1 MMETDTQAD
10 ADGSNLRQVST
21 AVLLI
26 VGEPATADH
35 KNLILGEITK
45 GFRCWDCEDVDINDE
60 LAHIANAAELGVEGP
75 NGERV
80 LNYGTEKMASMIVV
94 NSHLETL
101 VAALKNFLTLSAPY
115 KHLIYAGH
123 FFSGNGAWVLQDDTF
138 SIASFAQMCKDK
150 EIEDAIKQQNGGQ
163 INFYFSKGGEW
174 KADSLKKLE
183 VFKNTVVKV
192 SSDEKSLDN
201 VHGVLQFTA
210 YIASFINAKTSEDL
224 LRTSDVVGSIRFN
237 KPTLYIFPGS
247 EGDSS
252 LFGVSG
258 FNLLI
263 NGGYSRKACFWD
275 LTRHLDRI
283 DAFLMTHLG
292 TDNVFGIS
300 TLLKRKSTEYI
311 HPEIGHMYLNG
322 SDKVSHSAVV
332 NGQADKEP
340 SLCINLSDE
349 GSRLIEYAK
358 QLGHVPQQCT
368 RPMTSQPLQ
377 PINLYHKVGHGSLNM
392 YVLNPVSD
400 SKELKDF
407 YQHWNK
413 HLSEHG
419 SLHQIP
425 IQNQLSVCTLLV
437 WQPADPNEK
446 ITRIFFP
453 GNAPQYK
460 LLEGLEKMKHLDIL
474 KHASC
479 TAKDL
484 ESKPTSATK
493 RNSLAARPAPSKPPV
508 KSAEPATARSSKP
521 VSEVRRTSELRA
533 SADKKTSEVKSSFER
548 KKPEPKKE
556 ESKPPPSKPRVPT
569 ASSLRADKGSK
580 EDENK
585 KTAKKDDKASK
596 PTKTAPAAKTTTKA
610 KAETKAKKDSPTK
623 APEKPVEK
631 VEEEVK
637 EKVEEEV
644 KEKVEEKEEKKEVV
658 EEVPIV
664 EEPPVA
670 VVEPMQESLLDLSP
684 NEPVVDLSP
693 NEPVVD
699 SGLMTDTGA
708 SEVKEAS
715 PEPLPNP
722 TDEYDQSNTSSPDD
736 LDLMG
741 IGGAEMGNKMMESFH
756 EGYNGG
762 DLMSNGTP
770 TEEQGQNLNN
780 FGIYDDN
787 VDVQPEALPE
797 PVEYPAQEA
806 FSQPDMIPVNDR
818 KSNEEKPLISGMAP
832 IEPDVVQGLEPDV
845 DLTTATTSTP
855 LDDKP
860 LFDFDSSE
868 KSIPSAESEPLQPT
882 TQDPMQ
888 KSLYGDDIPDQ
899 GSEAF
904 ESLTNSES
912 LMSSKAADIAELDQT
927 SEDLMQKSMTTSQ
940 EMDHHEDD
948 NAMEREIQGDNPPD
962 VVQVQEKFE
971 DEDIVESQNK
981 IQENIIESQGRMQ
994 ETIGEVDEDEISP
1007 DENDSQVDVSER
1019 NLDGLEDNKGQLDEE
1034 KGDDE
1039 SPYAFENKAF
1049 TQGAEGNEKE
1059 SSPEPKEEK
1068 DFDLTEPEV
1077 KGQDEKDFDLTE
1089 PEVKGQDEIIDEGSI
1104 SPDEGVVEDKFAEE
1118 EEDYL
1123 HDDDKDL
1130 AYVKQGGVG
1139 IDVHEQEN
1147 EEQQV
1152 KESLDG
1158 THEQYNDSL
1167 EVSNIPEAFEKDET
1181 PDPKEIQ
1188 SGGGLETLSEKETP
1202 EERPLE
1208 SMDPYDPFCSGSPN
1222 MPSMQTSDP
1231 FAQYEEQRSSSESP
1245 SEEAKPVNGLSFDPY
1260 GAQSQSPFG
1269 EAAFKENME
1278 AEELEKKQSTNP
1290 FDPEAEWGKPMGL
1303 PSPPPPDAGAKPPA
1317 GNGKPSSAKK
1327 TAKPDPAKNGVK
1339 KDPLATSRAKAKLD
1353 TSSNGPSSKL
1363 NTTRTRPASAAEPKS
1378 KPSTSLGKRPSTST
1392 GSSRASPAVKT
1403 PPLPPFTPFYVD
1415 LTYIPN
1421 HGNPSYSDIEF
1432 FKRVRARYYVLSSL
1446 SPNPQTLTAL
1456 MEAKETWENKNSEVT
1471 LIPTYDNDTL
1481 RHWMGLNRD
1490 KLSELNIDV
1499 GPSAS
1504 RCTIHLQDHE
1514 TSCSAYRLEF

>member
-1 MMETDTQAD
+1 MMETDSQAD

-45 GFRCWDCEDVDINDE
+45 GFRCWDCEDVDINEE

-150 EIEDAIKQQNGGQ
+150 EIEDAMKQQNGGQ

-192 SSDEKSLDN
+192 SSEEKALDN

-311 HPEIGHMYLNG
+311 HPEIGYMYLNG

-332 NGQADKEP
+332 NGQAEKEP

-484 ESKPTSATK
+484 ENKPTSAAK

-508 KSAEPATARSSKP
+508 KSAEPTTARSSKP
-521 VSEVRRTSELRA
+521 VSEVRRTSELKA
-533 SADKKTSEVKSSFER
+533 SSDRKTSEVKSSFER

-556 ESKPPPSKPRVPT
+556 EHKPPPSKPRVPT
-569 ASSLRADKGSK
+569 AASLRADKVSK

-596 PTKTAPAAKTTTKA
+596 PTKTASATQKTAPKAKT
-610 KAETKAKKDSPTK
+610 ETKTKKESPTK
-623 APEKPVEK
+623 EPEKPV
-631 VEEEVK
+631 

-658 EEVPIV
+658 EEVPNI

-670 VVEPMQESLLDLSP
+670 VVEPMQETSLLDLSP
-684 NEPVVDLSP
+684 NEPVV
-693 NEPVVD
+693 E
-699 SGLMTDTGA
+699 SGLTTDTGYSEVKESDTGDSEVKEKDNGD

-722 TDEYDQSNTSSPDD
+722 TDEYEQEDTSPEE

-741 IGGAEMGNKMMESFH
+741 MGGSDMGNKMMESFH
-756 EGYNGG
+756 EGYNG

-818 KSNEEKPLISGMAP
+818 KNMEEKPLISGMAP
-832 IEPDVVQGLEPDV
+832 IEPDVVQGLQNEPDV
-845 DLTTATTSTP
+845 DLTAATTSTP

-860 LFDFDSSE
+860 PFDFDTSE
-868 KSIPSAESEPLQPT
+868 KSIPSADSEPQQPT

-888 KSLYGDDIPDQ
+888 QSLFGDDIPDQ

-912 LMSSKAADIAELDQT
+912 LMSSKAADIPELDQT

-940 EMDHHEDD
+940 ESDHREDD
-948 NAMEREIQGDNPPD
+948 NAIEREIQGENPPD

-971 DEDIVESQNK
+971 DEDIVESQDK
-981 IQENIIESQGRMQ
+981 IQENIIESQGKMQ

-1007 DENDSQVDVSER
+1007 DENDSQVDAGER
-1019 NLDGLEDNKGQLDEE
+1019 NLDGLEDDKGQLDEE
-1034 KGDDE
+1034 KVGDE

-1049 TQGAEGNEKE
+1049 HQDAEVNEKE
-1059 SSPEPKEEK
+1059 SSPEPTESQEK
-1068 DFDLTEPEV
+1068 DD
-1077 KGQDEKDFDLTE
+1077 DLTE
-1089 PEVKGQDEIIDEGSI
+1089 PEVKGQDEIRAEGSI

-1118 EEDYL
+1118 EEEYL
-1123 HDDDKDL
+1123 HDDDEEL
-1130 AYVKQGGVG
+1130 ADGKQSGVG
-1139 IDVHEQEN
+1139 IEVHEQED

-1181 PDPKEIQ
+1181 PDPKEIHSDQ
-1188 SGGGLETLSEKETP
+1188 LGSLEKKTLSEKETT
-1202 EERPLE
+1202 EERPME

-1245 SEEAKPVNGLSFDPY
+1245 VDEVKPVNGLGFDPY
-1260 GAQSQSPFG
+1260 APQSQNPFG
-1269 EAAFKENME
+1269 DAGKQNVE
-1278 AEELEKKQSTNP
+1278 AEEEEKELSTNP
-1290 FDPEAEWGKPMGL
+1290 FDPDAEWGKPMGL

-1327 TAKPDPAKNGVK
+1327 TAKQPIPAKNGVK
-1339 KDPLATSRAKAKLD
+1339 KDPLATNKAKAKLD
-1353 TSSNGPSSKL
+1353 TSSNGPSNKL
-1363 NTTRTRPASAAEPKS
+1363 NTTKTRPASAAETKS
-1378 KPSTSLGKRPSTST
+1378 KPSTSLGKRPSTAT

-1456 MEAKETWENKNSEVT
+1456 MEAKETWDNKNSEVT

>member
-60 LAHIANAAELGVEGP
+60 LANIANAAELGVEGP

-150 EIEDAIKQQNGGQ
+150 EIEDAMKQQNGGQ

-174 KADSLKKLE
+174 KTDSLKKLE

-484 ESKPTSATK
+484 ESKPTSTTK

-508 KSAEPATARSSKP
+508 KSAEPP
-521 VSEVRRTSELRA
+521 LLEVQNL
-533 SADKKTSEVKSSFER
+533 
-548 KKPEPKKE
+548 
-556 ESKPPPSKPRVPT
+556 
-569 ASSLRADKGSK
+569 ADKGSK

-596 PTKTAPAAKTTTKA
+596 PTKTAPAAKTATKA
-610 KAETKAKKDSPTK
+610 KTETKAKKESPTK
-623 APEKPVEK
+623 APEKPV
-631 VEEEVK
+631 

-670 VVEPMQESLLDLSP
+670 VVEPMQESSLLDLSP

-699 SGLMTDTGA
+699 TGLATDTGA

-832 IEPDVVQGLEPDV
+832 IEPDVVQGLEPEV
-845 DLTTATTSTP
+845 DLTAATTSTP

-860 LFDFDSSE
+860 PFDFDSSE
-868 KSIPSAESEPLQPT
+868 KSIPSADSEPLQPT

-940 EMDHHEDD
+940 EMDHHEED

-1007 DENDSQVDVSER
+1007 DENDSQVDVS
-1019 NLDGLEDNKGQLDEE
+1019 
-1034 KGDDE
+1034 
-1039 SPYAFENKAF
+1039 
-1049 TQGAEGNEKE
+1049 AEANEKE

-1077 KGQDEKDFDLTE
+1077 KGQDE
-1089 PEVKGQDEIIDEGSI
+1089 ICDEGSI
-1104 SPDEGVVEDKFAEE
+1104 SPDEGVVDDKFAEE

-1130 AYVKQGGVG
+1130 AYGKQSGVG
-1139 IDVHEQEN
+1139 IEVHEEED

-1188 SGGGLETLSEKETP
+1188 TGGGVETLSEKETP

-1208 SMDPYDPFCSGSPN
+1208 SMDPYDPFCSGSPT

-1260 GAQSQSPFG
+1260 APQSQSPFG

-1278 AEELEKKQSTNP
+1278 AEEVEKKLSTNP

-1456 MEAKETWENKNSEVT
+1456 MEAKETWDNKNSEVT